1 MKWMTAF
8 IWATPVWAVA
18 VGAAAATMFFTN
30 FAAEV
35 GTVEAH
41 KRLIIFTFIS
51 LPLIAFVVKTTSN
64 DVVRFRAA
72 FFSKDAAERDR

>member
-8 IWATPVWAVA
+8 VWATPVWAMA
-18 VGAAAATMFFTN
+18 VGAAAASMFFTN

-41 KRLIIFTFIS
+41 KRLLIFTFIT
-51 LPLIAFVVKTTSN
+51 LPLIAFVIKSISN
-64 DVVRFRAA
+64 DVARFRAA
-72 FFSKDAAERDR
+72 FLSEDAAKDDR

>member
-8 IWATPVWAVA
+8 IWATPVWVVA
-18 VGAAAATMFFTN
+18 VGAAAASMFFTN

-35 GTVEAH
+35 GTVEAN
-41 KRLIIFTFIS
+41 KRLLIFTFIT
-51 LPLIAFVVKTTSN
+51 LPLIAFAIKATSN

-72 FFSKDAAERDR
+72 FFSEDAAEDDR